1 MLPQGSGRVCIKGKS
16 RFPCKNSRAMLGLI
30 EKFSNYIQKAGIAF
44 TTQHS
49 SMQLGILLSQQKPSG
64 IIFQGQLPAA
74 ARITVRVLYKPYS
87 YDKYRVQSDTL
98 LVLLFSPPLGF
109 YSPL

>member
-44 TTQHS
+44 TAQHAA
-49 SMQLGILLSQQKPSG
+49 GNPAVPTETFRNYFSG
-64 IIFQGQLPAA
+64 PIA
-74 ARITVRVLYKPYS
+74 S
-87 YDKYRVQSDTL
+87 CS
-98 LVLLFSPPLGF
+98 
-109 YSPL
+109 